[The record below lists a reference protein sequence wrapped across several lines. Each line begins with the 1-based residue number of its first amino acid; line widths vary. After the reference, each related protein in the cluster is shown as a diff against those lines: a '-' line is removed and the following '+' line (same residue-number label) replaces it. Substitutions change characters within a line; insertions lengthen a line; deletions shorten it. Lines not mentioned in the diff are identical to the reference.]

1 MSLESPSL
9 PPAGAPALSAS
20 PPRSKLD
27 FLFQEM
33 LIESGR
39 TADRNAQIAIQLD
52 QVALV
57 ARGLPAQLRQ
67 ASAEAAAE
75 VATSASRSL
84 SEAARSL
91 SKADWD
97 LRVTVGA
104 LAGVNLRNAWRIGI
118 LCAGSSFVGT
128 VLGAL
133 IIQLVLA

>member
-1 MSLESPSL
+1 MSTESSSIL
-9 PPAGAPALSAS
+9 PPGASSTSAA

-33 LIESGR
+33 LIESAR
-39 TADRNAQIAIQLD
+39 TAERNAQTAAQLD
-52 QVALV
+52 QVALI

-67 ASAEAAAE
+67 ASAEAAAA

-84 SEAARSL
+84 NDAARSL

-104 LAGVNLRNAWRIGI
+104 LAGVNLRNAWRIGL
-118 LCAGSSFVGT
+118 LCAASSFIGT
-128 VLGAL
+128 VLGAVAVQF
-133 IIQLVLA
+133 ILA

>member
-1 MSLESPSL
+1 MSLESPSS
-9 PPAGAPALSAS
+9 PPADVPAVSAS

-39 TADRNAQIAIQLD
+39 TADRNAQIAAQLD
-52 QVALV
+52 QVALI

-75 VATSASRSL
+75 VATTASRSL

-118 LCAGSSFVGT
+118 LCAGSSFMGA
-128 VLGAL
+128 VLGTL
-133 IIQLVLA
+133 ITQLVLA

>member
-9 PPAGAPALSAS
+9 PPAGAAAISAS

-39 TADRNAQIAIQLD
+39 TADRNAQIAAQLD
-52 QVALV
+52 QVALI

-118 LCAGSSFVGT
+118 LCAGSSFIGT
-128 VLGAL
+128 VLGTFVVQF
-133 IIQLVLA
+133 ILA

>member
-1 MSLESPSL
+1 MSTESSSSQ
-9 PPAGAPALSAS
+9 PAGVTTVSGA

-33 LIESGR
+33 LIESAR
-39 TADRNAQIAIQLD
+39 TAERNAQTVAQLD
-52 QVALV
+52 QVASI
-57 ARGLPAQLRQ
+57 ARGLPALLRQ

-84 SEAARSL
+84 NDAARSL

-104 LAGVNLRNAWRIGI
+104 LTGVNLRNAWRIGL
-118 LCAGSSFVGT
+118 LCASSSFIGT
-128 VLGAL
+128 LLGTFV
-133 IIQLVLA
+133 IHFVLA